1 MKKKDKRFFRDKFA
15 PTIVLFA
22 ICMVVTVALSSTY
35 GITSPVIAANQ
46 KAAEDAARLEVFP
59 AGDSFTEYDGKLE
72 EGVQNCFVAGNEE
85 GIAVTS
91 EYKGFG
97 GAVTVMTGI
106 DADGKITGVKVT
118 DHSETPGL
126 GTKAADPE
134 YLKQYLNISE
144 LKGGHINNDTNID
157 AVTGATITSNAVYC
171 SVDEA
176 LAQFREC
183 RGGNDE

>member
-1 MKKKDKRFFRDKFA
+1 MKKKDKKFFRDKLA

-22 ICMVVTVALSSTY
+22 ICVAVTVALSSTY

-46 KAAEDAARLEVFP
+46 KAAEDAARIEVLPEGENF
-59 AGDSFTEYDGKLE
+59 AEYDGELK
-72 EGVQNCFVAGNEE
+72 EGVRKCFIAGNKK

-106 DADGKITGVKVT
+106 DADGRITGVKVT
-118 DHSETPGL
+118 DHAETPGL
-126 GTKAADPE
+126 GTKAADPA
-134 YLKQYLNISE
+134 YLKQYLNVSE
-144 LKGGHINNDTNID
+144 LEGGHINNDTEID

-176 LAQFREC
+176 LAQFGEC
-183 RGGNDE
+183 GGGSDE